1 MGFLQR
7 NAFPLVGAGVLVVA
21 SVSFALTRG
30 AQEDVLAEQEQQI
43 VELDDRRAELVAEQ
57 EERGRLA
64 ADDVVGT
71 NVHRLADDEALI
83 EEVLGTAL
91 TWESHAE
98 YEAARTTMTNVHG
111 VPEDSA
117 FMTEFLPSAPV
128 NVESGGEE
136 HALIDLLGLDSRVN
150 SFQTDLIS
158 IQGTEY
164 AYLVVVDV
172 RTTSDD
178 GEASA
183 LSTATV
189 LLTTDGNG
197 GVAELEG
204 YATTSRVRSSG
215 PD

>member
-1 MGFLQR
+1 MQFLQR
-7 NAFPLVGAGVLVVA
+7 NAFPLVGAGVLIVA
-21 SVSFALTRG
+21 SVSFGLTRG
-30 AQEDVLAEQEQQI
+30 AQEDVLAEQERQI

-57 EERGRLA
+57 EDRGRLV

-71 NVHRLADDEALI
+71 NVHRLAADEDLI
-83 EEVLGTAL
+83 AEVLGTAL
-91 TWESHAE
+91 TWQSHAE
-98 YEAARTTMTNVHG
+98 YEAARTKMTNVHE
-111 VPEDSA
+111 VPENST
-117 FMTEFLPSAPV
+117 FMTEFLPSAPM
-128 NVESGGEE
+128 NVERGGEE
-136 HALIDLLGLDSRVN
+136 HSLIDLLGLDSRVN

-164 AYLVVVDV
+164 SYLAVVDV

-189 LLTTDGNG
+189 LLTTDGDG
-197 GVAELEG
+197 GVADLEG

-215 PD
+215 PE